1 MNSKERVRAAI
12 AKQPVDRVPLGFYLV
27 DHDTISRVLGRPT
40 YLRNRVAQKIAYWEG
55 RRDEVV
61 ESMKADITD
70 FYKKIDCADLLTF
83 KEGQLEGVA
92 VPPKGF
98 KPENPP
104 RKIDENTY
112 EEADGSIWKFSPD
125 ANDVALIPHF
135 KVSDELKEYTVG
147 EFAGRIPPAIP
158 DPSCFEYA
166 DHLVATFG
174 KDRYI
179 AGFSGGLVAIT
190 LLDGTEK
197 GLMTLA
203 LQPDEIKACNEQRV
217 FQQNFLDDYY
227 IRPGVDGV
235 LTEYDMAGTNG
246 PLVSP
251 SMFRELC
258 FPYYRKRIQHIKQYV
273 PQVILHNCGNNL
285 PIMDMLVDGG
295 IDAYES
301 IQTNSAMNVKALVKS
316 YGSRLCVWGA
326 VALEWL
332 ISGTPDDARREV
344 RRCFEDAKDATGFI
358 LGPSHSIAFGTK
370 YDNFMA
376 MLDEFVK
383 LRDRIDY

>member
-27 DHDTISRVLGRPT
+27 DHDTISRVIGRTT
-40 YLRNRVAQKIAYWEG
+40 YLRNRVAQKLAYWAG

-70 FYKKIDCADLLTF
+70 FYTKIDCVDLLTF
-83 KEGQLEGVA
+83 KEGQMEGVA

-98 KPENPP
+98 RPENPP

-135 KVSDELKEYTVG
+135 KVSDGLKECTVD
-147 EFAGRIPPAIP
+147 EFAGRTPPAIP

-166 DHLVATFG
+166 DHLIAVFG
-174 KDRYI
+174 QDRYI
-179 AGFSGGLVAIT
+179 AGFSGVLVAIT
-190 LLDGTEK
+190 MLDGTEK

-217 FQQNFLDDYY
+217 FQQNFLDEYY
-227 IRPGVDGV
+227 IRTGVDGV
-235 LTEYDMAGTNG
+235 LTEFDMAGTNG

-251 SMFRELC
+251 AMFRELC
-258 FPYYRKRIQHIKQYV
+258 FPYYRERIQHIKQYV

-301 IQTNSAMNVKALVKS
+301 IQTNSAMSVKALIK
-316 YGSRLCVWGA
+316 A
-326 VALEWL
+326 M
-332 ISGTPDDARREV
+332 
-344 RRCFEDAKDATGFI
+344 ATVFACGVQWRWN
-358 LGPSHSIAFGTK
+358 G
-370 YDNFMA
+370 
-376 MLDEFVK
+376 
-383 LRDRIDY
+383 